1 MTEYVF
7 VKVHSNW
14 RKVSN
19 QTNNKKFKID
29 EQSILDLK
37 VDHTKF
43 IGFMRS
49 SDEKTLVSLL
59 SRLGRLNSSNQY
71 LVSPLIELLQH
82 RSVSVRVA
90 AAHNLGKFGDDSLL
104 PALAPFVMPDQ
115 STDVRREIV
124 SAIGRMRSL
133 LAVELLTNVLKDED
147 PKVILQAIRGLLVF
161 KKNPEVMEVLRPLT
175 THPNEEIKRI
185 LVPMFDETNRNN
197 TEVKKD
203 VAPVGFMTNTVV
215 KGDVLQTLMEVPD
228 EEVHLTFTSPPYY
241 NARDYSIYRSYGE
254 YLEFLKKVFEG
265 VHRVTREGRFLI
277 VNTSPV
283 IVSRFSRSHA
293 SRRYPIPFDIH
304 AFMASIGWEYID
316 DIIWLKPEASVKNRN
331 AGFLQHRKPLGY
343 KPNTVTEM
351 LMVYRKKTDR
361 LIDWNMK
368 QYDKSTIE
376 ESLIPDGFET
386 SNVWKIDPKFNKI
399 HSAVFPVELC
409 EKVISYY
416 SFKGDLVFDPFAGSG
431 TLGKAALGLGRV
443 FFLTEMNE
451 QYFDLMR
458 TSLSVETKLFDNFD
472 YKPARFV
479 DIDEFKRLRLGDA
492 EG

>member
-1 MTEYVF
+1 MNENVF
-7 VKVHSNW
+7 IELLSNW
-14 RKVSN
+14 RNVSN
-19 QTNNKKFKID
+19 QSNNKKFKID
-29 EQSILDLK
+29 EQLILDLK
-37 VDHTKF
+37 ADQTKF
-43 IGFMRS
+43 IGFIRS
-49 SDEKTLVSLL
+49 SDEKTLVSVLR
-59 SRLGRLNSSNQY
+59 RLGRLNSSNQA
-71 LVSPLIELLQH
+71 LVPHLIELLRH
-82 RSVSVRVA
+82 RSVSVKVA

-104 PALAPFVMPDQ
+104 PVLASFVMTDQ
-115 STDVRREIV
+115 STEVRRELV

-133 LAVELLTNVLKDED
+133 LAVESLTKALQDED

-161 KKNPEVMEVLRPLT
+161 KKKPEVIEVLRTLT

-185 LVPMFDETNRNN
+185 LSPIFDETNIIRIE
-197 TEVKKD
+197 TTKD
-203 VAPVGFMTNTVV
+203 VAPASFMTNVVV
-215 KGDVLQTLMEVPD
+215 KGDVLQTLKEVPD

-254 YLEFLKKVFEG
+254 YLEFLKKVFAG
-265 VHRVTREGRFLI
+265 VHRVTREGRFLVI
-277 VNTSPV
+277 NTSPV
-283 IVSRFSRSHA
+283 IVSRFSRSH
-293 SRRYPIPFDIH
+293 SSHRYPIPFDIH

-361 LIDWNMK
+361 LIDWNMR

-376 ESLIPDGFET
+376 QSLVPDGFET

-431 TLGKAALGLGRV
+431 TLGRAALGLGRV
-443 FFLTEMNE
+443 FFLTEINE
-451 QYFDLMR
+451 QYFELMR
-458 TSLSVETKLFDNFD
+458 TSLSDENNLFDTAA
-472 YKPARFV
+472 YKRARFV
-479 DIDEFKRLRLGDA
+479 GLDEFKRLRLSSS

>member
-1 MTEYVF
+1 M
-7 VKVHSNW
+7 
-14 RKVSN
+14 SN

-29 EQSILDLK
+29 EQLIFELK
-37 VDHTKF
+37 VNQTKF
-43 IGFMRS
+43 ISFIRN

-59 SRLGRLNSSNQY
+59 GRLGRLNSSNHN
-71 LVSPLIELLQH
+71 LAPHLIELLQH
-82 RSVSVRVA
+82 RSVPVRVA

-104 PALAPFVMPDQ
+104 PALSPFVRPDQ
-115 STDVRREIV
+115 STGTISLNA

-133 LAVELLTNVLKDED
+133 AAVELLTDVLQDED
-147 PKVILQAIRGLLVF
+147 PKVIMQAIRGLLVF
-161 KKNPEVMEVLRPLT
+161 KKNAEIMEVLRPLT
-175 THPNEEIKRI
+175 THPNEEIQRI
-185 LVPMFDETNRNN
+185 LVPMFDETSSHN
-197 TEVKKD
+197 TAVMKD
-203 VAPVGFMTNTVV
+203 VAPAGFMTNTVV

-351 LMVYRKKTDR
+351 LMVDR

-376 ESLIPDGFET
+376 QSLIPDGFET

-399 HSAVFPVELC
+399 HSAVFPIELC

-458 TSLSVETKLFDNFD
+458 SSLSVENKLFDNSAS
-472 YKPARFV
+472 KPARFV
-479 DIDEFKRLRLGDA
+479 DIDEFKRLRLSDS

>member
-1 MTEYVF
+1 MS
-7 VKVHSNW
+7 K
-14 RKVSN
+14 
-19 QTNNKKFKID
+19 QTNQKKFKID
-29 EQSILDLK
+29 EQSILELK
-37 VDHTKF
+37 ADPAKF
-43 IGFMRS
+43 VSFVRS

-59 SRLGRLNSSNQY
+59 RRLGRLNRSNQN
-71 LVSPLIELLQH
+71 LVPHLIELLRH

-104 PALAPFVMPDQ
+104 SVLAPFVEADE
-115 STDVRREIV
+115 STDVRREVV

-133 LAVELLTNVLKDED
+133 LAVDLLTKALQDED

-161 KKNPEVMEVLRPLT
+161 KKYPEVMEALRTLT
-175 THPNEEIKRI
+175 SHPNEEIKRI
-185 LVPMFDETNRNN
+185 LAQIFDAKSRNSN
-197 TEVKKD
+197 EITKD
-203 VAPVGFMTNTVV
+203 VAPANFLTNVV
-215 KGDVLQTLMEVPD
+215 VRGDVLQTLMEVPN

-254 YLEFLKKVFEG
+254 YLGFLKEVFAA
-265 VHRVTREGRFLI
+265 VHRVTREGRFLVI
-277 VNTSPV
+277 NTSPV

-293 SRRYPIPFDIH
+293 SHRYPIPFDIH

-368 QYDKSTIE
+368 QYDKSVIE
-376 ESLIPDGFET
+376 QSLVPDGFET
-386 SNVWKIDPKFNKI
+386 SNVWKIDPKYNKI

-409 EKVISYY
+409 ERVISYY
-416 SFKGDLVFDPFAGSG
+416 SYKGDLVFDPFAGSG
-431 TLGKAALGLGRV
+431 TLGRAALGLGRV
-443 FFLTEMNE
+443 FFLTEVNE
-451 QYFDLMR
+451 QYFNLMK
-458 TSLSVETKLFDNFD
+458 TSLSVENELFDTSS
-472 YKPARFV
+472 YKPPTFV
-479 DIDEFKRLRLGDA
+479 GLDEFKRSRI
-492 EG
+492 